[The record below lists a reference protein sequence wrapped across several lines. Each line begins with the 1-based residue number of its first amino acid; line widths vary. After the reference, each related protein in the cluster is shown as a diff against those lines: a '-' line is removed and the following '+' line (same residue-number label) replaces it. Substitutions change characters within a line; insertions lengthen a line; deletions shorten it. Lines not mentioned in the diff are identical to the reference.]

1 MVMKR
6 HKVATKGHKMNQKS
20 IQNGTK
26 QQESDILHSNQ
37 STALLQRDTKQL
49 GYTEVVVC
57 VSLSLMS

>member
-1 MVMKR
+1 MVTNR
-6 HKVATKGHKMNQKS
+6 HKVATKGHKMNKKS

-49 GYTEVVVC
+49 GYTAVVVC
-57 VSLSLMS
+57 VSLSLTS